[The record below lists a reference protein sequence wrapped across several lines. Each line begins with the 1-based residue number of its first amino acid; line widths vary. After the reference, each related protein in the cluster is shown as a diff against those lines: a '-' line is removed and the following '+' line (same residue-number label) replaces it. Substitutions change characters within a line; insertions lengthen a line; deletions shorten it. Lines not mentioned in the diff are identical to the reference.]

1 MTRTRPQS
9 PGPQFPSPV
18 ETPVFERRE
27 SDGTR
32 VLVLLPDL
40 DTLLGV
46 VGFSRSDAIVLNGLH
61 RRRSTAGRCS
71 DGRAGN
77 HLRSH

>member
-1 MTRTRPQS
+1 
-9 PGPQFPSPV
+9 V
-18 ETPVFERRE
+18 E

-46 VGFSRSDAIVLNGLH
+46 VGFSRSDAIVLTGTTPPLDGWSLFGMLRPQPVTLH
-61 RRRSTAGRCS
+61 
-71 DGRAGN
+71 
-77 HLRSH
+77 

>member
-1 MTRTRPQS
+1 MTRSR
-9 PGPQFPSPV
+9 PQFPSPPD
-18 ETPVFERRE
+18 TPVHEYVE

-46 VGFSRSDAIVLNGLH
+46 VGFSRSDAIVLTGY
-61 RRRSTAGRCS
+61 APPV
-71 DGRAGN
+71 DGWSLFGM
-77 HLRSH
+77 LRPQPVTRH